1 MVSRPAMSPVSPVW
15 PRKPNL
21 WAFWVLRL
29 VLLLS
34 LKSWAEDTL
43 QHCTWLLVLNKF
55 EKVGLHLSKDRFQ
68 DHEPIDT
75 VAKVFQK
82 LTDSPID
89 PSENYL
95 SFPYYLQINFSC
107 PGQLSIDSC
116 WVGSFYCPILGFSAT
131 IHDAIATES
140 TLFIRQNQL
149 VYYFTGTYSTL
160 FDKSHGSSRWVRV
173 LPSECIK
180 RLCPVYFSG
189 NGSEYV
195 LALTTGKNEGY
206 IHIGTITGKNCSI
219 DWATYITDERNL
231 LLLVKIDSG
240 QFYLVNFNTEFKT
253 LNILYK
259 IPEFIPEAKEL
270 DFLVLLDTVT
280 YTNTPMTPK
289 GLFFNTLNNMLYI
302 WGNFILQSYNREEFI
317 FLADFPK
324 ESTIKYMVNS
334 FKGQMA
340 VVTEN
345 EEELQDDHLHQHV
358 PF

>member
-89 PSENYL
+89 PSE
-95 SFPYYLQINFSC
+95 
-107 PGQLSIDSC
+107 LSIDSC

-206 IHIGTITGKNCSI
+206 IHIGTITDGLVSFEMVPDGWSVCEKLPGKNCSI
-219 DWATYITDERNL
+219 DWATYIADERNL

-259 IPEFIPEAKEL
+259 IPEFIPE
-270 DFLVLLDTVT
+270 V
-280 YTNTPMTPK
+280 
-289 GLFFNTLNNMLYI
+289 
-302 WGNFILQSYNREEFI
+302 S
-317 FLADFPK
+317 
-324 ESTIKYMVNS
+324 
-334 FKGQMA
+334 
-340 VVTEN
+340 
-345 EEELQDDHLHQHV
+345 
-358 PF
+358 